1 MFCFIVVHFSG
12 GLEGLSANGT
22 LCDPSSSSQGDITN
36 EPSDSQT
43 FVDVSTA
50 IKPVGSRVRPGSSS
64 NHVSADSATNQPSL
78 SPSSSSGSLSSEK
91 STLNLNAKVNSW
103 QILDTFPPFKSL
115 RFLTFD

>member
-12 GLEGLSANGT
+12 GSEGLSTNGT
-22 LCDPSSSSQGDITN
+22 LCNPSSSSQGDITN
-36 EPSDSQT
+36 EPSDSQ
-43 FVDVSTA
+43 VLVNVSTA

-64 NHVSADSATNQPSL
+64 NHVSADSALNQSGL

-103 QILDTFPPFKSL
+103 QKPDNFPPFKSL
-115 RFLTFD
+115 WFLTFD